1 MCPHPIRKDI
11 PSLLE
16 LENPNIASYPIE
28 SVIAEKLEA
37 IIVLSLLT
45 SRMKDFYDVYIIS
58 RTFTLRFKDLYAAI
72 SQTCALRKTTM
83 PTETPIVFTEQVYQD
98 TVKQK
103 QWKAFVGK
111 LRNEHSEL
119 EFDQVISRISEF
131 TSVLWNRGSAN
142 PHIWNPDTGWQ

>member
-58 RTFTLRFKDLYAAI
+58 RTFTLRFKDVYAAI
-72 SQTCALRKTTM
+72 SQTFARRKTTM
-83 PTETPIVFTEQVYQD
+83 PSETPIVFTEQVYQD
-98 TVKQK
+98 TVTQK

-119 EFDQVISRISEF
+119 EFAQVISRISEF

-142 PHIWNPDTGWQ
+142 PHTWNPDTGWQ